1 MQQGCQDVAVHL
13 SSAIAKLAPFELWN
27 DGTDIPVFAWYLK
40 DPASTTWT
48 LYDLA
53 DRLRM
58 KGWIVPAYP
67 MPVALTDLTVQRIV
81 VRNGLSKDLADKLLA
96 DIEDATTYLQK
107 LTSPMPDTGQRSSFH
122 H

>member
-13 SSAIAKLAPFELWN
+13 SSAITKLGPFELWN

-40 DPASTTWT
+40 DPASTIWT

-81 VRNGLSKDLADKLLA
+81 MRNGLSKDLADKLLA
-96 DIEDATTYLQK
+96 DIEDATTYLEK